1 MTRELIL
8 KDTFLDNLLEIESY
22 LSQFI
27 SVKNARKLPT
37 EAIGFI
43 SDIIVSNPYAFVKY
57 ESRFPENM
65 NIRRAVFKR
74 KYYIIYEVF
83 DDKIEILN
91 IHHTSRDPNQ
101 DNPKEEEEEE

>member
-27 SVKNARKLPT
+27 SAKKARKLPT

-43 SDIIVSNPYAFVKY
+43 SDIIVTNPYAFVKY
-57 ESRFPENM
+57 ESRFPENR
-65 NIRRAVFKR
+65 NVRRAVFK
-74 KYYIIYEVF
+74 KNYCIVYEIF
-83 DDKIEILN
+83 DEKIEILN
-91 IHHTSRDPNQ
+91 IYHTSRDVSQVNL
-101 DNPKEEEEEE
+101 E